1 MWGYALSQQFIP
13 DWFVTQQQEKIWH
26 DDDYYYYDDDEII
39 EWYDSYKKR
48 KAQKAQIKKELM
60 PFAWH
65 P

>member
-1 MWGYALSQQFIP
+1 MWGYALSLQFIP

-48 KAQKAQIKKELM
+48 KAKKAQIK
-60 PFAWH
+60 
-65 P
+65 